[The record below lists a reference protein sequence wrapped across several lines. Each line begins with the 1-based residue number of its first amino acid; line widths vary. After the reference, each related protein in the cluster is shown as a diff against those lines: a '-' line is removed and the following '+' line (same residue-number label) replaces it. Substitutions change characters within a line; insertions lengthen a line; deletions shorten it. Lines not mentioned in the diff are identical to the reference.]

1 MKYDDAS
8 WHYEG
13 DFPADLP
20 ASAGATHIG
29 MFLAWAILHGFA
41 GEIHI
46 EDSPDTLEQ
55 LRQRTITPGQFLI
68 RACDE
73 KFTDEDLS
81 ADGNSFAEHYFKSED
96 HWGDYLDDY
105 EATLGKKGQ
114 SLYHIADTWENYD
127 LLAPVIQ
134 KRFEEWQKDA

>member
-20 ASAGATHIG
+20 PAAGATHIG
-29 MFLAWAILHGFA
+29 MFLAWAVLHGLA
-41 GEIHI
+41 GELHT
-46 EDSPDTLEQ
+46 EDSPEILQQ
-55 LRQRTITPGQFLI
+55 LQQRSITPGGFLI

-81 ADGNSFAEHYFKSED
+81 DDGNAFAQHYYKSENN
-96 HWGDYLDDY
+96 WGDYLDDY
-105 EATLGKKGQ
+105 GATLGQKGR
-114 SLYHIADTWENYD
+114 SLYYVADTWESYD
-127 LLAPVIQ
+127 LVAPVIQ
-134 KRFEEWQKDA
+134 KRFNEWHGAA

>member
-20 ASAGATHIG
+20 PAAGATHIG
-29 MFLAWAILHGFA
+29 MFLAWAVLHGLA
-41 GEIHI
+41 GELHT
-46 EDSPDTLEQ
+46 EDSPEILQQ
-55 LRQRTITPGQFLI
+55 LQQRAISPGEFLI

-81 ADGNSFAEHYFKSED
+81 DDGNAFAQHYYRSEGK
-96 HWGDYLDDY
+96 WGDYLDDY
-105 EATLGKKGQ
+105 EATLGQKGR
-114 SLYHIADTWENYD
+114 SLYYVPDAWESYD
-127 LLAPVIQ
+127 RLAPVIQ
-134 KRFEEWQKDA
+134 KRFNGWRAAA